1 VGGKSR
7 CRDLVRVAAWAA
19 LNAGGHHA
27 NGDYSF
33 DVRVFDSEETL

>member
-1 VGGKSR
+1 V
-7 CRDLVRVAAWAA
+7 VRVTAWAA